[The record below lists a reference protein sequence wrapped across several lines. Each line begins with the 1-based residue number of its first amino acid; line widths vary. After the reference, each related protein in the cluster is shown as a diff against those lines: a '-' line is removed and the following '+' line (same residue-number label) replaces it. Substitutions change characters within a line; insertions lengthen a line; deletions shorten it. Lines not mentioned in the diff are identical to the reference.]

1 MDATVLAGPLEFSP
15 ADIALI
21 LAVLAAAALLVTS
34 PGWVVMAVV
43 MGRRVPATAPASRR
57 RWARVGGG
65 LLGMAVSF
73 GASTLAVALVDNG
86 VLVGVLAAWAA
97 CWGLAVLVHRSSA
110 PTGPAPAPEPAP
122 ALPPAFGQDSAEGW
136 GR

>member
-15 ADIALI
+15 ADVALI
-21 LAVLAAAALLVTS
+21 LAVLTAAALIVTS
-34 PGWVVMAVV
+34 PGWVVMGVV

-110 PTGPAPAPEPAP
+110 PTGPAPA
-122 ALPPAFGQDSAEGW
+122 LPPAPGQDSTEGW

>member
-21 LAVLAAAALLVTS
+21 LAVLAAAALIVTS
-34 PGWVVMAVV
+34 PGWVVLAVV

-73 GASTLAVALVDNG
+73 GASSLAVAVDVGG
-86 VLVGVLAAWAA
+86 VLAGVLAAWVA
-97 CWGLAVLVHRSSA
+97 CWGLAALLHRPPSVPA
-110 PTGPAPAPEPAP
+110 QTHPAPAPETH
-122 ALPPAFGQDSAEGW
+122 QDSTEGW

>member
-15 ADIALI
+15 ADVALI
-21 LAVLAAAALLVTS
+21 LAVLTAAALIVTS
-34 PGWVVMAVV
+34 PGWVVMGVV
-43 MGRRVPATAPASRR
+43 MGRQVPATAPASRR

-122 ALPPAFGQDSAEGW
+122 ALPPAPGQDSTEGW

>member
-21 LAVLAAAALLVTS
+21 LAVLAAAAVIVTS
-34 PGWVVMAVV
+34 PGWVVLAYV

-73 GASTLAVALVDNG
+73 GAVSLVVAVDVGG
-86 VLVGVLAAWAA
+86 VLAGVLAAWVA
-97 CWGLAVLVHRSSA
+97 CWGLAALLHRPPSA
-110 PTGPAPAPEPAP
+110 PAQTHPAPAPETH
-122 ALPPAFGQDSAEGW
+122 QDSTEGW

>member
-21 LAVLAAAALLVTS
+21 LAVLAAAAVIVTS
-34 PGWVVMAVV
+34 PGWVVLAYV

-73 GASTLAVALVDNG
+73 GAVSLVVAVDVGG
-86 VLVGVLAAWAA
+86 VLAGVLAAWVA
-97 CWGLAVLVHRSSA
+97 CWGLAVLLHRPASA
-110 PTGPAPAPEPAP
+110 APAPPTDRGP
-122 ALPPAFGQDSAEGW
+122 ALAPRPDSTEGW